1 MIKFTLINYLL
12 IVIIYKYYVKNLLI
26 LIKRR
31 CRVHAISIL
40 LMKNVGYGQKMRGM
54 SNKINYSVLMSVYI
68 EDNAQWLALS
78 IESMLKQTFK
88 PDEIVI
94 IKDGPLTEELNQ
106 VLNNFY
112 NEFPSVFKIV
122 ELPQNVKLG
131 LALQRGILECK
142 NELIA
147 RMDSDDISVPVR
159 CEKQIEYLCS
169 HPDIGMVGCII
180 DEFINE
186 TSNVIAHRILPEK
199 HNEIVKFSRRRVP
212 ITHPAVIFRKSDVI
226 SCGNYKERH
235 LVEDYDIFV
244 RLLKNGVKAY
254 NIQSPLVYVRVS
266 DNFYKRRGGMRYLT
280 SLLSFNVELYRMGW
294 TSKVDFM
301 VRSTAN
307 IVVCFMPNRVR
318 DIIYK
323 KLLRRQ
329 VA

>member
-1 MIKFTLINYLL
+1 MIYIECGIWTKI
-12 IVIIYKYYVKNLLI
+12 
-26 LIKRR
+26 R
-31 CRVHAISIL
+31 S
-40 LMKNVGYGQKMRGM
+40 M

-68 EDNAQWLALS
+68 KDNVEWLTLS
-78 IESMLKQTFK
+78 IESMLKQTLV

-106 VLNNFY
+106 VLNDFY
-112 NEFPSVFKIV
+112 SKFPSIFKIV
-122 ELPQNVKLG
+122 DIPQNVKLG

-147 RMDSDDISVPVR
+147 RMDSDDISVPDR
-159 CEKQIEYLCS
+159 CEKQIEYMCS
-169 HPDIGMVGCII
+169 HQDIGMVGCII

-186 TSNVIAHRILPEK
+186 TSNVIARRILPEK
-199 HNEIVKFSRRRVP
+199 HSEIVKFSKRRVP
-212 ITHPAVIFRKSDVI
+212 ITHPTVIFKKSDVI
-226 SCGNYKERH
+226 RCGNYKERH

-266 DNFYKRRGGMRYLT
+266 DNFYRRRGGIRYLR
-280 SLLSFNVELYRMGW
+280 SLLSFNLELYRMGW
-294 TSKVDFM
+294 TSKIDFL

-307 IVVCFMPNRVR
+307 IVVCVMPNKIR